1 MRLSLPVLLRMH
13 FIDTM
18 LLCYGWLDR
27 GPVMVYYGI
36 AAAQATR
43 DLAMYRKLA
52 PGNTVYDVGTKRY
65 NKAEGYK
72 PLQYDVRQHTLK
84 N

>member
-1 MRLSLPVLLRMH
+1 MRLTLPVLLRMH

-18 LLCYGWLDR
+18 LMCYGSLDR
-27 GPVMVYYGI
+27 SPIMVYYGI

-52 PGNTVYDVGTKRY
+52 PGNTVYNAHTKRY
-65 NKAEGYK
+65 LKADSYK
-72 PLQYDVRQHTLK
+72 PLQYDVRQHTLTP
-84 N
+84 